1 MSGVKFLSISL
12 ALIFALSALT
22 LAGSVRAS
30 DRLVDQTAEVELMA
44 TDMAPAGAE
53 GEAELKLRIDEMG
66 MLELFRIK
74 ADAEGLLAGVTY
86 SLFVGKHLIATG
98 IADAN
103 GDISFDAKVEGVKAH
118 KDTLLGL
125 KVKIIEG
132 TTIDGKVVLVGKVT
146 EIEEEEVED

>member
-1 MSGVKFLSISL
+1 MSGVNFLRISL

-22 LAGSVRAS
+22 LTGSVRAS

-44 TDMAPAGAE
+44 TDMAPVGAE
-53 GEAELKLRIDEMG
+53 GEAELRLRIDEAS

-74 ADAEGLLAGVTY
+74 AEAEGLLGGVTY
-86 SLFVGKHLIATG
+86 SLFVGTHFIATG
-98 IADAN
+98 VTDAD
-103 GDISFDAKVEGVKAH
+103 GSISFDAKFEGGASH

-125 KVKIIEG
+125 MVKIIEG
-132 TTIDGKVVLVGKVT
+132 TSIDGKVVLVGTVT